1 MRNVANVKKQGFQ
14 LFGGLLLM
22 VMKRLFSELS
32 SITLSSDSAERSR
45 GNLFALHNNTAE
57 SQVQLYYSIE
67 VQSLEH

>member
-32 SITLSSDSAERSR
+32 SITLSSDSAL
-45 GNLFALHNNTAE
+45 GKGQGVTYLLCIIT
-57 SQVQLYYSIE
+57 QLSPRFNFII
-67 VQSLEH
+67 Q